1 MYLWD
6 IDFDITE
13 PKPVYDVNDEIK
25 IELAG
30 IDSGLKPK
38 RCITFW
44 KYVQQIWYL
53 SPMLPLPRPPPPQKK
68 LNAELHKDVLK
79 FIEAA
84 LIQTFVLEFCKLIN
98 SEILWFILLIHRVKL
113 TSVRAYLEN
122 GKQVL
127 DIADIMLQNQI
138 NLRHL
143 FIIFILQINLIM
155 L

>member
-1 MYLWD
+1 
-6 IDFDITE
+6 
-13 PKPVYDVNDEIK
+13 
-25 IELAG
+25 
-30 IDSGLKPK
+30 
-38 RCITFW
+38 
-44 KYVQQIWYL
+44 
-53 SPMLPLPRPPPPQKK
+53 MLPPKE
-68 LNAELHKDVLK
+68 LNAELYKDVLK

-98 SEILWFILLIHRVKL
+98 SESLWFILLIHGVKL

-122 GKQVL
+122 GKQVS

-138 NLRHL
+138 NLKHL

>member
-53 SPMLPLPRPPPPQKK
+53 SPMLPPPKK
-68 LNAELHKDVLK
+68 KTIINMITIIKD
-79 FIEAA
+79 
-84 LIQTFVLEFCKLIN
+84 
-98 SEILWFILLIHRVKL
+98 
-113 TSVRAYLEN
+113 EN
-122 GKQVL
+122 DYK
-127 DIADIMLQNQI
+127 
-138 NLRHL
+138 
-143 FIIFILQINLIM
+143 
-155 L
+155 

>member
-1 MYLWD
+1 
-6 IDFDITE
+6 
-13 PKPVYDVNDEIK
+13 
-25 IELAG
+25 
-30 IDSGLKPK
+30 
-38 RCITFW
+38 
-44 KYVQQIWYL
+44 
-53 SPMLPLPRPPPPQKK
+53 MLPPKE
-68 LNAELHKDVLK
+68 LNAELYKDVLK

-98 SEILWFILLIHRVKL
+98 SESLWFILLIHRVKL

-122 GKQVL
+122 GKQVS

-138 NLRHL
+138 NLKPL

>member
-53 SPMLPLPRPPPPQKK
+53 SPMLPPKE
-68 LNAELHKDVLK
+68 LNAELYKDVLK
-79 FIEAA
+79 VIETA
-84 LIQTFVLEFCKLIN
+84 LIQTFVLEFCRLIN
-98 SEILWFILLIHRVKL
+98 SEILWFILLIHRLKL
-113 TSVRAYLEN
+113 TSVRVYLEN
-122 GKQVL
+122 GKQVS

-138 NLRHL
+138 NLKHL